1 MDKLRIE
8 HDEEG
13 DWHILR
19 LSGCADA
26 STFVLLEQAL
36 SEAVESGCHNLRL
49 DLQNLHDI
57 NSTGLGLL
65 LAAHRQVRQRG
76 NTLVIDNKMND
87 KMADF
92 FNALG
97 FSKLMAD
104 NQEQG
109 LARVPAK

>member
-19 LSGCADA
+19 LSGGVDG

-36 SEAVESGCHNLRL
+36 SKAVESGCHNVRL
-49 DLQNLHDI
+49 DFQNLHYI

-65 LAAHRQVRQRG
+65 LAAHRQVRQQG
-76 NTLVIDNKMND
+76 NKIVIDNKMND

-97 FSKLMAD
+97 FSKLMTD
-104 NQEQG
+104 NQEED
-109 LARVPAK
+109 